1 MTHPAVIAYWIP
13 QHLPDAAGLASLVDN
28 SWGTMATAQAI
39 AEVPDAL
46 RALHARIVARDSEA
60 LGALFTQAGG
70 RLFALANAILRSR
83 EDAEEVVCDTFTQV
97 WNDAHRFDPG
107 RASVMGWLTVICRSR
122 ALDKR
127 RQRRNPAQV
136 VDIASAHELEDPQP
150 MPVDLLSLLEQG
162 TRVRRA
168 LADLPPERREL
179 IAMAFLEGL
188 SHQEIAERTNLPLGT
203 VKSHVRRSL
212 LQLRDALETEY
223 A

>member
-1 MTHPAVIAYWIP
+1 
-13 QHLPDAAGLASLVDN
+13 
-28 SWGTMATAQAI
+28 MATAPAM
-39 AEVPDAL
+39 AEAPDTL
-46 RALHARIVARDSEA
+46 RDLHARIAARDSDA
-60 LGALFTQAGG
+60 LGALFNEAGG

-122 ALDKR
+122 ALDRR

-136 VDIASAHELEDPQP
+136 VDIESARELEDPQP
-150 MPVDLLSLLEQG
+150 LPVDLLSLLEQG
-162 TRVRRA
+162 SRVRRA
-168 LADLPPERREL
+168 LAELPQERREL

-188 SHQEIAERTNLPLGT
+188 SHQEIAERTHLPLGT

-212 LQLRDALETEY
+212 LQLRDALETES

>member
-1 MTHPAVIAYWIP
+1 
-13 QHLPDAAGLASLVDN
+13 
-28 SWGTMATAQAI
+28 MATAQPI

-60 LGALFTQAGG
+60 LGALFTEASG

-127 RQRRNPAQV
+127 RQRRNPAQI

-150 MPVDLLSLLEQG
+150 LPVDLLSLLEQG
-162 TRVRRA
+162 TRVRQA

>member
-13 QHLPDAAGLASLVDN
+13 QHLPDAAGLASLANN
-28 SWGTMATAQAI
+28 SWGTMATAQPI

-46 RALHARIVARDSEA
+46 RVLHARIVARDSEA
-60 LGALFTQAGG
+60 LGALFNEAGG

-136 VDIASAHELEDPQP
+136 VDIASAQELEDPQP
-150 MPVDLLSLLEQG
+150 LPVDLLSLLEQG
-162 TRVRRA
+162 ARVRQA
-168 LADLPPERREL
+168 LAALPPDRREL

>member
-1 MTHPAVIAYWIP
+1 MTHPAVVPYWVP
-13 QHLPDAAGLASLVDN
+13 QHLPDAAGLASLAQD
-28 SWGTMATAQAI
+28 SRRTMATAPAM
-39 AEVPDAL
+39 AEAPDTL
-46 RALHARIVARDSEA
+46 RDLLARIAARDSDA
-60 LGALFTQAGG
+60 LGALFNDAGG

-136 VDIASAHELEDPQP
+136 VDIESARDLEDPQP
-150 MPVDLLSLLEQG
+150 LPVDLLSLLEQG
-162 TRVRRA
+162 TRVRQA
-168 LADLPPERREL
+168 LAELPPERREL

-188 SHQEIAERTNLPLGT
+188 SHPEIAERTHLPLGT

-212 LQLRDALETEY
+212 LQLRDALETES

>member
-1 MTHPAVIAYWIP
+1 
-13 QHLPDAAGLASLVDN
+13 
-28 SWGTMATAQAI
+28 MATAQALS
-39 AEVPDAL
+39 EVPDAL
-46 RALHARIVARDSEA
+46 RALLARIVARDSEA
-60 LGALFTQAGG
+60 LGALFNEAGG

-127 RQRRNPAQV
+127 RQRRHPAQV
-136 VDIASAHELEDPQP
+136 VDIDSAHELEDPQP
-150 MPVDLLSLLEQG
+150 LPVDLLSLLEQG
-162 TRVRRA
+162 TRVRQA
-168 LADLPPERREL
+168 LAELPPERREL

-188 SHQEIAERTNLPLGT
+188 SHPEIAARTNLPLGT

-212 LQLRDALETEY
+212 LQLRDALQSEPV
-223 A
+223 